1 MIYASSGCHSAP
13 TAEAIRD
20 QISLNIRHGNLKA
33 ASSEVDLALL
43 QYGCKSLEWSW
54 RFRILKAHILASQG
68 AASGALEILHDD
80 VPTSLAAT
88 DIPVRKAMLEGMAYR
103 IAQDF
108 PRSEMKFGAAEQ
120 LASHYQTQLLCEVL
134 NFKGALQVD
143 EQRYPEA
150 EATYN
155 VALKLAQENRRPDQE
170 ASARVS
176 LAWVAMKRERFDEAV
191 ERGHAALQVARSL
204 EMQGLVAATL
214 GNLGWSYFELGD
226 FESALEFYKD
236 GAEQSERSGLP
247 SYTEYWFSGMANSY
261 IALRDY
267 VSAEFLAKRT
277 LERARSQRNV
287 KTITTCL
294 NTLAEIALETGTLDE
309 AERYNR
315 EAIKLKEEGADHLGV
330 LEALLLSGRIATNR
344 RNFDQAESL
353 FRRVIQDR
361 SAETP
366 VRWRAE
372 ARLAETHDAENLPA
386 IAEREYRQSLDTIQA
401 ARNSIERDVCV

>member
-43 QYGCKSLEWSW
+43 QYGRKSLEWSW

-80 VPTSLAAT
+80 VPTSLAVT

-143 EQRYPEA
+143 EQRYPGA

-204 EMQGLVAATL
+204 EMQGLVAATSS
-214 GNLGWSYFELGD
+214 WTY
-226 FESALEFYKD
+226 
-236 GAEQSERSGLP
+236 
-247 SYTEYWFSGMANSY
+247 
-261 IALRDY
+261 
-267 VSAEFLAKRT
+267 
-277 LERARSQRNV
+277 
-287 KTITTCL
+287 
-294 NTLAEIALETGTLDE
+294 
-309 AERYNR
+309 
-315 EAIKLKEEGADHLGV
+315 
-330 LEALLLSGRIATNR
+330 
-344 RNFDQAESL
+344 
-353 FRRVIQDR
+353 
-361 SAETP
+361 
-366 VRWRAE
+366 
-372 ARLAETHDAENLPA
+372 
-386 IAEREYRQSLDTIQA
+386 
-401 ARNSIERDVCV
+401 